1 MSSFL
6 DWAHPYFLK
15 RIRFPELTA
24 AELDEFDYYMLAAAL
39 AKAPPCVN
47 RQILDVSHTGCSTD
61 CMWSG
66 NSEKQDEGSRR
77 GIKSKVDVSIEKH
90 LSRWREKIQKE
101 KNETKKSATQRLKL
115 QSRSKNRRSS
125 KDNRRSILEVVYQGM
140 TEAETIED
148 TAHICVPNKPKEKSP
163 NRKPQ
168 QQSPNTPKGK
178 MPKGSRKTW
187 EWVERDRCDGV
198 ISFWKLTSNPRQ
210 KLRSG

>member
-1 MSSFL
+1 MTTKVITRSQRLRLSLRAEADDPEVTFQEQVT
-6 DWAHPYFLK
+6 PQK
-15 RIRFPELTA
+15 SRIS
-24 AELDEFDYYMLAAAL
+24 
-39 AKAPPCVN
+39 N
-47 RQILDVSHTGCSTD
+47 
-61 CMWSG
+61 
-66 NSEKQDEGSRR
+66 
-77 GIKSKVDVSIEKH
+77 IEK
-90 LSRWREKIQKE
+90 EKLKKPLLRTPQSDKSLTYRNLGAQSQGVLTQCDSQKE

-148 TAHICVPNKPKEKSP
+148 TAHICVPSKPKEKSP

-187 EWVERDRCDGV
+187 E
-198 ISFWKLTSNPRQ
+198 
-210 KLRSG
+210 